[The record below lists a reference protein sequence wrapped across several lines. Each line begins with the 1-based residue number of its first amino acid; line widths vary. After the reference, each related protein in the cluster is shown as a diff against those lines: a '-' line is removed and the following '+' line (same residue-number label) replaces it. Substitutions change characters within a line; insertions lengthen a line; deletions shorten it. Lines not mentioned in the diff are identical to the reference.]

1 VGTVSGSQDFTITNN
16 DVTPLTVNGETFT
29 ANGVNAGSDDF
40 FVGATTC
47 NGSVGGSGTC
57 AIWVRF
63 APQGTGSR
71 SSVLTVKSG
80 SGDSNAVTLT
90 GTGTTLPAGP
100 TGATGATG
108 GTGATG
114 ATGATGTNGL
124 TGATGVTGATGGTGP
139 IGVTGSTG
147 PAGPTGASGAT
158 GAVGPTGALGP
169 TGPTGAQGV
178 PGQRGPQGKTG
189 RDALISCRVTRT
201 RKTKSLKVICT
212 LKFRGSR

>member
-1 VGTVSGSQDFTITNN
+1 MGTVSGSQDFTITNN

-57 AIWVRF
+57 EIWVRF

-100 TGATGATG
+100 TGATGATGATG

-147 PAGPTGASGAT
+147 PAGPTGAPGVTGAIGPTGAT
-158 GAVGPTGALGP
+158 GAQGATGEP
-169 TGPTGAQGV
+169 
-178 PGQRGPQGKTG
+178 GPQGKTG